1 MDVGVLNFTAEE
13 FQILEDIEFDE
24 TIERPEK
31 IRFFT
36 LEEQTADAYEK
47 LMPKGRS
54 TRFQRD
60 KIKQEVDRLQE
71 LYSTFVTVLPEDYAL
86 REPET
91 AKAFDWVRPVYSV
104 SDVRAYDWDTQWRP
118 LHDNVRQP
126 NYYPSMLA
134 ALPRPYADAGDGA
147 PYPLT
152 GATEMVS
159 EAGAKPIR
167 ALAEVLVPRTQVH
180 SDKTVS
186 ILLDP
191 ASGTND
197 KVEFKGYFL
206 SKRPLEIP
214 NPLPEHPFLKANE
227 DTFVP
232 TVAPLKDVV
241 PSLDA
246 ILTHAVPVTRDPY
259 REATP
264 YLKLYDVKLSAIP
277 WSTWKSKFPPAEP
290 VNVTEP
296 PAPIPFPKPS
306 QLSVPEKITE
316 AYGTPYDPGMSV
328 RLWLMNR
335 LDGGGLVTE
344 LLRST
349 VIDNGS
355 VESVPG
361 VDLAPAAYPE
371 TTLEECRLT
380 GKNFTDFATTGLL
393 RRTDG
398 KLQCVPLEFVK
409 QERARLGYLGRK
421 PWKETTGNDLKTAYM
436 RRMAE
441 VMPVK
446 EMVGKEAP
454 TAKTP
459 ARPESIRRKEVLVI
473 QNDPER
479 YPEDKLRDIR
489 ELLRETTVTNNVFS
503 DPDGSFV
510 ACGHT
515 LDLLGGAL
523 AADRRTF
530 YDKWTARID
539 GFRVCR
545 FCSEQI
551 NNDVMVDNEEFDD
564 EGFLIRSSD
573 ALEGKSHSSAGIAD
587 FVTGLRRLQPL
598 FMLDQPHDDT
608 VFLML
613 SVLHVLPTKEIVEPL
628 LKLGRQIAANQF
640 QKGSA
645 DQIARFQGMVGLATA
660 ALIIQCHIPS
670 LVPRRL
676 FGPRPLMLS
685 GYPRDTDKPAE
696 YTIVDTLMGVLRKTF
711 EAFPTSFTGP
721 SKAVIRGI
729 LNKPGEV
736 KKTVTDFLSTKSPLM
751 KATTPVPELLAKAK
765 AHVAASP
772 PVEQPKTLIP
782 VVAPPKEFGTI
793 TSYPVCPPNRP
804 IWASGRDPRVVQD
817 QVPLRPGIQAARNA
831 IPVPPTPSERVI
843 PAPIPKAEIRTRLAT
858 GTKLASKIKVGN
870 GTRTNL
876 LLASRLADMFR
887 QPTPVRAV
895 DPTQS
900 ADEQRDI
907 AKGFVFEQLADIRA
921 TPAKQAK
928 LDELAGKDVALYM
941 LQADYREEKTLANKL
956 RTTERLKIVED
967 LKKKSDTE
975 RELIQQLMS
984 IGAAPYLL
992 TQSDRSL
999 FAREA
1004 ELLQDQIRAEEEDL
1018 AQVDAEIGVGLA
1030 RDNFDD
1036 GDEDERGVDH
1046 GDYGDRAALPEGR
1059 DTRDASLLDDPAR
1072 SI

>member
-31 IRFFT
+31 IRFYT
-36 LEEQTADAYEK
+36 LEEQTNDAYEK
-47 LMPKGRS
+47 LMPKGRT

-60 KIKQEVDRLQE
+60 KVRQEVDRLQE

-86 REPET
+86 REPES
-91 AKAFDWVRPVYSV
+91 AKSFDWVRPVYSV
-104 SDVRAYDWDTQWRP
+104 NDVRAYDWDTQWRP
-118 LHDNVRQP
+118 LTDNVRQP

-134 ALPRPYADAGDGA
+134 ALPRPFVDAGEGA

-159 EAGAKPIR
+159 EGGAKPIR
-167 ALAEVLVPRTQVH
+167 ALAEFQVPRTQMH
-180 SDKTVS
+180 SDKTIS

-191 ASGTND
+191 AAGTAD

-214 NPLPEHPFLKANE
+214 NPLPEHPFLKANV

-259 REATP
+259 VEATP
-264 YLKLYDVKLSAIP
+264 YLKLYDVKLSSIP
-277 WSTWKSKFPPAEP
+277 WTTWKSKFPPAEP
-290 VNVTEP
+290 VNVTE
-296 PAPIPFPKPS
+296 AQVPIPFPKPS

-316 AYGTPYDPGMSV
+316 AYGVPYDPGMSV
-328 RLWLMNR
+328 RLWLMKR
-335 LDGGGLVTE
+335 LDGGGLVGE

-361 VDLAPAAYPE
+361 IDLAPAAYPE
-371 TTLEECRLT
+371 TTMEECRLT
-380 GKNFTDFATTGLL
+380 GKNFTDFTTTGLL
-393 RRTDG
+393 RRADG
-398 KLQCVPLEFVK
+398 KLHCVPLEFVK
-409 QERARLGYLGRK
+409 QERARAGYLGRK
-421 PWKETTGNDLKTAYM
+421 PWKESTGNDMKTAYM

-441 VMPVK
+441 VSPIAEK
-446 EMVGKEAP
+446 PSKEA
-454 TAKTP
+454 AVSKTP

-479 YPEDKLRDIR
+479 YPEDKVRDIR
-489 ELLRETTVTNNVFS
+489 ELLRETTVTNHVFS

-523 AADRRTF
+523 AADRRAF
-530 YDKWTARID
+530 YDAWTARID

-551 NNDVMVDNEEFDD
+551 NSDVYVDTEEYDD
-564 EGFLIRSSD
+564 EGFLIRTSD
-573 ALEGKSHSSAGIAD
+573 ALEGKSHSSTGIAD

-598 FMLDQPHDDT
+598 FALDQPHDDT
-608 VFLML
+608 VFLTL
-613 SVLHVLPTKEIVEPL
+613 SVLHVLPTAEILEPL
-628 LKLGRQIAANQF
+628 LKLGRQIAAIQF
-640 QKGSA
+640 QKGGA
-645 DQIARFQGMVGLATA
+645 DQIARFQGMTGLATA
-660 ALIIQCHIPS
+660 VLILQCHIPS
-670 LVPRRL
+670 LVPRRS
-676 FGPRPLMLS
+676 FGPRPLILS

-721 SKAVIRGI
+721 SKAVIRAI

-736 KKTVTDFLSTKSPLM
+736 KTTVMALLSSKSPLM
-751 KATTPVPELLAKAK
+751 KATTPVPELLARAK
-765 AHVAASP
+765 AYVAASP

-782 VVAPPKEFGTI
+782 VMAPPKDFGVV
-793 TSYPVCPPNRP
+793 TSYPECPSNRP
-804 IWASGRDPRVVQD
+804 IWTPGRDPRVVQD
-817 QVPLRPGIQAARNA
+817 QVPLRVGIQAARNA
-831 IPVPPTPSERVI
+831 IPVPPTPSERVV
-843 PAPIPKAEIRTRLAT
+843 PAPVSKAEIRARLAT
-858 GTKLASKIKVGN
+858 GSKLASRVKVGTS
-870 GTRTNL
+870 TRANL

-887 QPTPVRAV
+887 QPTSVRSV

-907 AKGFVFEQLADIRA
+907 AKGLAFEQLADIRA
-921 TPAKQAK
+921 APAKQSK

-941 LQADYREEKTLANKL
+941 LQADYREEKTQANKL
-956 RTTERLKIVED
+956 RAKERLTIVED
-967 LKKKSDTE
+967 LKKKSDME
-975 RELIQQLMS
+975 RELIQQLLS
-984 IGAAPYLL
+984 IGAAPYLV
-992 TQSDRSL
+992 TQSDRAL
-999 FAREA
+999 FAKQA
-1004 ELLQDQIRAEEEDL
+1004 QDLQDRIRAEEEDL
-1018 AQVDAEIGVGLA
+1018 QQVDAEVGVGLA

-1036 GDEDERGVDH
+1036 GDEDERGADH
-1046 GDYGDRAALPEGR
+1046 GDYGDRAGLPEGR
-1059 DTRDASLLDDPAR
+1059 DYREPGLADDPAR

>member
-1 MDVGVLNFTAEE
+1 MDAGVLNFTAEE

-60 KIKQEVDRLQE
+60 KVRLEVDRLQD
-71 LYSTFVTVLPEDYAL
+71 LYSTYVTVLPETYAL
-86 REPET
+86 REPESG
-91 AKAFDWVRPVYSV
+91 KSFDWVRPVYSV
-104 SDVRAYDWDTQWRP
+104 NDMRAYDWDTQWRP

-134 ALPRPYADAGDGA
+134 ALPRPFVDAGEGA
-147 PYPLT
+147 PYPLK

-167 ALAEVLVPRTQVH
+167 ALAEFLVPRTQLH
-180 SDKTVS
+180 SDRTIS
-186 ILLDP
+186 IILDP

-214 NPLPEHPFLKANE
+214 NPLPEHPFLKANVE
-227 DTFVP
+227 TFVP
-232 TVAPLKDVV
+232 TIAPLEDVV

-246 ILTHAVPVTRDPY
+246 ILTHAVPVTQDPY
-259 REATP
+259 VDATP
-264 YLKLYDVKLSAIP
+264 YLKLYDVKLSSIP
-277 WSTWKSKFPPAEP
+277 WSTWKSKFPPADP
-290 VNVTEP
+290 INITET

-316 AYGTPYDPGMSV
+316 AYGAAYSPGMSV
-328 RLWLMNR
+328 RLWLMSR
-335 LDGGGLVTE
+335 LDGGGLVAE

-361 VDLAPAAYPE
+361 IDLVPAAYPE
-371 TTLEECRLT
+371 TTMDECRLT
-380 GKNFTDFATTGLL
+380 EKNFTDFATTGLL

-409 QERARLGYLGRK
+409 QERARAGYLGRK
-421 PWKETTGNDLKTAYM
+421 PWKESTGNDMKTFYM

-441 VMPVK
+441 VTPVN
-446 EMVGKEAP
+446 EMVTKEAP
-454 TAKTP
+454 VSKTP
-459 ARPESIRRKEVLVI
+459 ARPDSIRRKEVLSI
-473 QNDPER
+473 QNDLER

-523 AADRRTF
+523 ATDRRKF
-530 YDKWTARID
+530 YDTWTARVD

-551 NNDVMVDNEEFDD
+551 NNDVFVDSEEYDE
-564 EGFLIRSSD
+564 EGFLIRTSD
-573 ALEGKSHSSAGIAD
+573 ALDGKSHPSTGIAD
-587 FVTGLRRLQPL
+587 FVTGLRGLQPL
-598 FMLDQPHDDT
+598 FAMDQPHDDT
-608 VFLML
+608 VFLTL
-613 SVLHVLPTKEIVEPL
+613 SVLQVLPTAAILQPL
-628 LKLGRQIAANQF
+628 LNLGRQIAAVQF
-640 QKGSA
+640 KTGSA
-645 DQIARFQGMVGLATA
+645 DQIARLQGMTGLATA

-670 LVPRRL
+670 LVPRRS
-676 FGPRPLMLS
+676 FGPRPLILS

-721 SKAVIRGI
+721 SKAVIRAI

-736 KKTVTDFLSTKSPLM
+736 KTTVTALLSSKSPLM
-751 KATTPVPELLAKAK
+751 KANTPVPELLVRAREHA
-765 AHVAASP
+765 AASP

-782 VVAPPKEFGTI
+782 VVEPPKEFGI
-793 TSYPVCPPNRP
+793 VKSYPTCPSNRP

-831 IPVPPTPSERVI
+831 IPVPPTSSQRVV
-843 PAPIPKAEIRTRLAT
+843 PAPIPKAEIRIRLSTAS
-858 GTKLASKIKVGN
+858 KLASRVKVGTA
-870 GTRTNL
+870 TRTNL
-876 LLASRLADMFR
+876 LLASRLADVFR
-887 QPTPVRAV
+887 QPTAVRAV
-895 DPTQS
+895 DPSQS

-921 TPAKQAK
+921 SSAKQSR

-941 LQADYREEKTLANKL
+941 LQADYRDEKTQANKL
-956 RTTERLKIVED
+956 RAKERLTIVED
-967 LKKKSDTE
+967 LKKKSDME
-975 RELIQQLMS
+975 RELIQQLLS
-984 IGAAPYLL
+984 IGAAPYLI
-992 TQSDRSL
+992 TQSDRTM
-999 FAREA
+999 FAKQA
-1004 ELLQDQIRAEEEDL
+1004 QDLRDRVRAEELDL
-1018 AQVDAEIGVGLA
+1018 AQVDDEVGVGLA

-1046 GDYGDRAALPEGR
+1046 GEYGDRAALPEGR
-1059 DTRDASLLDDPAR
+1059 DYREPGLGDDPAR